1 MLLVRLMLICIFAV
15 SSSSFQPA
23 SSSFQP
29 AARSSSSSSA
39 LAYAG
44 TTSSAA
50 GPMSQVDPNA
60 RSGGCPFLVKSHD
73 AQVTYAVPALFDN
86 NNNQQQEQQRP
97 IVLFDGSCTLCNN
110 FVQFLL
116 KYDHYG
122 NLRFAAL
129 QSKVGELLLRRMS
142 QEVRDEVLHQ
152 ATTAAEGEGEGSNE
166 GKEGGGEKYKSIVLC
181 TPNETYIQSSAVLK
195 ILAALSSS
203 TSTSSTTSSSS
214 SSNIKPSKRIKL
226 LQYLGLIGYIIPTKL
241 RDSMYKYISKRRKAW
256 FGSADECMLYDE
268 RFDDRFVDDGVLT
281 GVYRDPFANQNAP
294 PPSSSS
300 REGQDEAVTN
310 LFESD
315 NPPKRGDKV
324 QIIWPSNTNLDPS
337 ITYDEEFPNGLCLI
351 GGRGTISTI
360 DLPMRIVLRVE
371 RKSLGLD
378 EKDGMGEETMIA
390 WVKPSEVALV

>member
-1 MLLVRLMLICIFAV
+1 LAAAHASHWIDANMHLRCLIILF
-15 SSSSFQPA
+15 PA
-23 SSSFQP
+23 SIIVTSTTPRPFMNKE
-29 AARSSSSSSA
+29 SSA

-44 TTSSAA
+44 TSSAA

-73 AQVTYAVPALFDN
+73 AHVTYAVPALFDN
-86 NNNQQQEQQRP
+86 NDSNSQQKQEQRP
-97 IVLFDGSCTLCNN
+97 IVLFDGACTLCNN

-116 KYDHYG
+116 KYDRYG

-152 ATTAAEGEGEGSNE
+152 TGEGAGSEGSNE
-166 GKEGGGEKYKSIVLC
+166 GEEGGGEKYKSIVLC
-181 TPNETYIQSSAVLK
+181 TPDETYIQSSAVLK

-203 TSTSSTTSSSS
+203 SSSTSTS
-214 SSNIKPSKRIKL
+214 KPSKRIKL
-226 LQYLGLIGYIIPTKL
+226 LQYLGLLGYIVPSKL
-241 RDSMYKYISKRRKAW
+241 RDSMYKYISKRRNSW

-281 GVYRDPFANQNAP
+281 GIYRDPFANPIAPP
-294 PPSSSS
+294 PPSSK
-300 REGQDEAVTN
+300 EEEQEVVTN

-315 NPPKRGDKV
+315 SPPKRGDTV

-337 ITYDEEFPNGLCLI
+337 ITYDDEFPNGLCLI

-360 DLPMRIVLRVE
+360 DLPLRILLRVE
-371 RKSLGLD
+371 RKSLKLSLS
-378 EKDGMGEETMIA
+378 
-390 WVKPSEVALV
+390 VLS

>member
-1 MLLVRLMLICIFAV
+1 MLLVGLMLICIFAV

-23 SSSFQP
+23 SP
-29 AARSSSSSSA
+29 LLHLTRSASSSA

-44 TTSSAA
+44 TSSSAA

-73 AQVTYAVPALFDN
+73 AQVTYAVPALFN
-86 NNNQQQEQQRP
+86 NNNSNNNQQRP

-116 KYDHYG
+116 KYDVYG

-152 ATTAAEGEGEGSNE
+152 TTTAAEGEGEGSNE
-166 GKEGGGEKYKSIVLC
+166 GKEGGGGEKYKSIVLC
-181 TPNETYIQSSAVLK
+181 TPDETYIQSSAVLK

-203 TSTSSTTSSSS
+203 TSTSSTTTSSS

-241 RDSMYKYISKRRKAW
+241 RDSMYKYISKRRKSW

-268 RFDDRFVDDGVLT
+268 RFDNRFVDDGVLT
-281 GVYRDPFANQNAP
+281 GVYRDPFANPNAP
-294 PPSSSS
+294 PPPPSK
-300 REGQDEAVTN
+300 EEEKETVTN

-315 NPPKRGDKV
+315 NPPKRGDTV

-337 ITYDEEFPNGLCLI
+337 ITYDDEFPNGLCLI

-378 EKDGMGEETMIA
+378 ENDGMGEETMIA

>member
-1 MLLVRLMLICIFAV
+1 
-15 SSSSFQPA
+15 
-23 SSSFQP
+23 
-29 AARSSSSSSA
+29 
-39 LAYAG
+39 
-44 TTSSAA
+44 
-50 GPMSQVDPNA
+50 MSQVDPNA

-73 AQVTYAVPALFDN
+73 AHVTYAVPALFDN
-86 NNNQQQEQQRP
+86 NNNQQQQSTQQEQRP
-97 IVLFDGSCTLCNN
+97 IVLFDGACTLCNN

-116 KYDHYG
+116 KYDRYG

-142 QEVRDEVLHQ
+142 REVRDEVLHQ
-152 ATTAAEGEGEGSNE
+152 ATTAGGEVGNEGE
-166 GKEGGGEKYKSIVLC
+166 EGGGEKYKSIVLC
-181 TPNETYIQSSAVLK
+181 TPDETYIQSSAVLK

-203 TSTSSTTSSSS
+203 TSSSSS
-214 SSNIKPSKRIKL
+214 STSANIKPSKRIKL

-241 RDSMYKYISKRRKAW
+241 RDSMYKYISKRRKSW

-281 GVYRDPFANQNAP
+281 GVYRDPFANPNAP
-294 PPSSSS
+294 PSPSSS
-300 REGQDEAVTN
+300 EEQEAVTN

-337 ITYDEEFPNGLCLI
+337 ITYDDEFPNGLCLI

-360 DLPMRIVLRVE
+360 DLPLRIVLRVE
-371 RKSLGLD
+371 RKSLGLEEND
-378 EKDGMGEETMIA
+378 VMGEETMIA

>member
-1 MLLVRLMLICIFAV
+1 
-15 SSSSFQPA
+15 
-23 SSSFQP
+23 
-29 AARSSSSSSA
+29 
-39 LAYAG
+39 
-44 TTSSAA
+44 
-50 GPMSQVDPNA
+50 MSQVDPNA

-73 AQVTYAVPALFDN
+73 AHVTYAVPALFDN
-86 NNNQQQEQQRP
+86 NNSNQQEQRP
-97 IVLFDGSCTLCNN
+97 IVLFDGACTLCNN

-116 KYDHYG
+116 KYDRYG

-152 ATTAAEGEGEGSNE
+152 TTAGGEGSIE
-166 GKEGGGEKYKSIVLC
+166 EKGGGGEKYKSIVLC
-181 TPNETYIQSSAVLK
+181 TPDETYIQSSAVLK

-203 TSTSSTTSSSS
+203 TSSSSTSSA
-214 SSNIKPSKRIKL
+214 NIKPSKRMKL
-226 LQYLGLIGYIIPTKL
+226 LQYLGLLGYIVPTKL
-241 RDSMYKYISKRRKAW
+241 RDSMYKYISKRRKSW

-281 GVYRDPFANQNAP
+281 GIYRDPFANPNAP
-294 PPSSSS
+294 PPSK
-300 REGQDEAVTN
+300 EKEQEVVTN

-315 NPPKRGDKV
+315 NPPKRGDTV
-324 QIIWPSNTNLDPS
+324 QIIWPTNTNLDPS
-337 ITYDEEFPNGLCLI
+337 ITYDDEFPNGLCLI

-371 RKSLGLD
+371 RNSLGLEERD
-378 EKDGMGEETMIA
+378 VMGEETMIA